1 MQSNQLMDVCIQ
13 ILVKNRSK
21 ILLANNNLLTEA
33 LHCILNEED
42 GYIFNDIE
50 FGKVSDVG
58 KDTSIT
64 KKLILG
70 KVKQSF
76 SFLILHSELVNRS
89 KKESLMSNHY
99 DQNNVLKFKF
109 NTPTRLDASDATY
122 ISTA

>member
-1 MQSNQLMDVCIQ
+1 MDVCIQ

-99 DQNNVLKFKF
+99 DQNNVLKFNERRIYGKIRIKIT
-109 NTPTRLDASDATY
+109 NT
-122 ISTA
+122 

>member
-1 MQSNQLMDVCIQ
+1 MDVCIQ

-99 DQNNVLKFKF
+99 DQNNVLNERRIYGKTF
-109 NTPTRLDASDATY
+109 ASARGRARKTFLLK
-122 ISTA
+122 

>member
-1 MQSNQLMDVCIQ
+1 MDVCIQ

-33 LHCILNEED
+33 LHCILDEED
-42 GYIFNDIE
+42 GYLFNDIE

-99 DQNNVLKFKF
+99 DQKNVLNEKRIYGKTF
-109 NTPTRLDASDATY
+109 ASARGRARKTFLLK
-122 ISTA
+122 